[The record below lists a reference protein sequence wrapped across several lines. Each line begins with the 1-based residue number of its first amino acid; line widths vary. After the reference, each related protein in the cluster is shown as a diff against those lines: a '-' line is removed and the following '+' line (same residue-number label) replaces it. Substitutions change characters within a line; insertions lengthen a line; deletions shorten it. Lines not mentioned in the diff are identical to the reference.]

1 MTAIWLLLTS
11 TALDDTEIEG
21 MYQNLEKGFHRSDE
35 NIIIWLIVIL
45 LVIAFICFVK
55 AQ

>member
-1 MTAIWLLLTS
+1 MTTILLLLAAA
-11 TALDDTEIEG
+11 ALDDTEIEG